1 MEGRAAQELD
11 PSQLKQFF
19 LEVAG
24 EDRVTIT
31 DNRTRKAMEPDDV
44 IEERPG
50 HGLCGVGVAQGH
62 KMSHLGEAVDDGQD
76 D

>member
-31 DNRTRKAMEPDDV
+31 DNRTRKSMEPDDV
-44 IEERPG
+44 IEECPG
-50 HGLCGVGVAQGH
+50 HELCGVGVAQGH